1 MQTRSKNC
9 WTGLKIS
16 LMDISSIKEFL
27 GSDWTAVQENITSA
41 LDSDISLL
49 NSTNR
54 SILSQSGKQLRPML
68 ALMVARACAG
78 RAGDAC
84 VRYAAAAELLHN
96 ATLLH
101 DDVADGSELRRGK
114 PTIMSLMGPSVS
126 VLVGD
131 YWLVKA
137 MELILQDGETD
148 VQVIR
153 IFSKTLSDL
162 AEGEMLQLQKAQNGD
177 TVEDDYLRIIY
188 NKTASLFEAACV
200 SAAISVG
207 APEAYVEAAR
217 RYAVA
222 LGLAFQIKDDI
233 LDYSGTE
240 SVGKPLGVDILE
252 QKITIPLL
260 GALGNVSGERSEEVR
275 AMVKDIVGNPGL
287 RDEIVRFVKENG
299 GLEYAVK
306 RLGEYVQEAVHAL
319 DVLPDSKEKAGLV
332 ELARYTAIRDR

>member
-1 MQTRSKNC
+1 
-9 WTGLKIS
+9 
-16 LMDISSIKEFL
+16 MDISKVKDYL
-27 GSDWTAVQENITSA
+27 GSDWTTVHEHIASA
-41 LDSDISLL
+41 LKSDISLL
-49 NSTNR
+49 NSTNS

-68 ALMVARACAG
+68 SLMFARACAG
-78 RAGDAC
+78 KAGDAC

-137 MELILQDGETD
+137 MELILHDAPTD
-148 VQVIR
+148 VAAIK

-162 AEGEMLQLQKAQNGD
+162 AEGEMLQLQKAQSGD
-177 TVEDDYLRIIY
+177 TDERDYLRIIY

-200 SAAISVG
+200 SASVSVG
-207 APEAYVEAAR
+207 ASEDTVRAAR
-217 RYAVA
+217 DYAVA

-260 GALGNVSGERSEEVR
+260 GALGNVSPEKARQVR
-275 AMVKDIVGNPGL
+275 EMVKDIVGKPEL
-287 RDEIVRFVKENG
+287 RDDVVRFVKENG
-299 GLEYAVK
+299 GLEYART
-306 RLGEYVQEAVHAL
+306 RLNDYVEEAVRAL
-319 DVLPDSKEKAGLV
+319 DVLPDSTEKSFLV
-332 ELARYTAIRDR
+332 ELAHYTAIREK

>member
-1 MQTRSKNC
+1 
-9 WTGLKIS
+9 
-16 LMDISSIKEFL
+16 MDIQSVKEYL
-27 GSDWTAVQENITSA
+27 GQDWTAVQERIASA
-41 LDSDISLL
+41 LESDIALL
-49 NSTNR
+49 NSTND

-68 ALMVARACAG
+68 ALMLARACAG
-78 RAGDAC
+78 KAVDGT

-101 DDVADGSELRRGK
+101 DDVADGSEMRRGK

-137 MELILQDGETD
+137 MELILCDSKHDTKA
-148 VQVIR
+148 IK

-177 TVEDDYLRIIY
+177 TVEADYLRIIY

-200 SAAISVG
+200 TAALS
-207 APEAYVEAAR
+207 VEASEEYMQAAKD
-217 RYAVA
+217 YAVA

-233 LDYSGTE
+233 LDYDGTE

-252 QKITIPLL
+252 QKITMPLL
-260 GALGNVSGERSEEVR
+260 GALQNASELEQAKVR
-275 AMVKDIVGNPGL
+275 KMVKDIVGQPEL
-287 RDEIVRFVKENG
+287 RDEIVSFVKENG
-299 GLEYAVK
+299 GLEYSIK
-306 RLGEYVQEAVHAL
+306 RLNEYVEVAVRAL
-319 DVLPDSKEKAGLV
+319 DVLPESKEKDFLV
-332 ELARYTAIRDR
+332 KLAHYTAKRDK